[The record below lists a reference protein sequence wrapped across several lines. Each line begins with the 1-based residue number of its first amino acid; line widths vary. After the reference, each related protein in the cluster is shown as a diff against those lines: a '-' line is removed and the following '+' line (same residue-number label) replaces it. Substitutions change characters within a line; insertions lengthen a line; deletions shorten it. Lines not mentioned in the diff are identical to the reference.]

1 VHPPAP
7 SPIVVSKK
15 FDKKLIFNMTHKNL
29 LSLAAMLVL
38 VALFS
43 ACGGG
48 AKDPAARLAS
58 LKDQKAKLEVE
69 IATLEKEVN
78 AANPI
83 QKKVKTVGITEVKV
97 APFQHFIDLQ
107 GKVDAD
113 QSVMATAKMTG
124 ALTRVLVKNGDQVR
138 KGQLLAEIDN
148 SVMTK
153 SLAELQGQLF
163 TVTDLY
169 NRQKGLW
176 DQKIGSEVAFIQA
189 KNNKESLERSIETMK
204 EQMGMSRI
212 YAPQSGTVDMVM
224 LKQGQAIAP
233 GMPLCNILNLNDL
246 KVVGNV
252 TEVYASKVRK
262 GDPVQVFF
270 PDMNKEI
277 TTRITYVSKSI
288 SPSTRTFLVECAL
301 PGSGYSANQIAV
313 MKIVDYRNPKAIS
326 IPVNLIQS
334 AEDGDFVLVAEK
346 TTGNQAV
353 AKKMTVKQGQNY
365 NGQVEIL
372 SGLQSGDWV
381 LSTGFQDVNNG
392 ETVAF

>member
-1 VHPPAP
+1 
-7 SPIVVSKK
+7 
-15 FDKKLIFNMTHKNL
+15 MTHKNL
-29 LSLAAMLVL
+29 LSLAAMLML

-48 AKDPAARLAS
+48 AQDPAAKLAT
-58 LKDQKAKLEVE
+58 LKDQKSKLEME

-78 AANPI
+78 ATNPAT
-83 QKKVKTVGITEVKV
+83 KKVKTVGLMEIKT
-97 APFQHFIDLQ
+97 APFRHYIDLQ

-113 QSVMATAKMTG
+113 QSVMATAKMPG

-138 KGQLLAEIDN
+138 KGQLLAEVDN
-148 SVMTK
+148 SVMVK
-153 SLAELQGQLF
+153 SMAEMQGQLV
-163 TVTDLY
+163 TVTDIY

-204 EQMGMSRI
+204 EQMSMSKI

-233 GMPLCNILNLNDL
+233 GMPLCNILNLTDL
-246 KVVGNV
+246 KIVGDV
-252 TEVYASKVRK
+252 TEAYASKVRK
-262 GDPVQVFF
+262 GDQVQVFF
-270 PDMNKEI
+270 PDLNKEI
-277 TTRITYVSKSI
+277 TTRVTYVSKSI
-288 SPSTRTFLVECAL
+288 NPTTRTFLVECAL

-313 MKIVDYRNPKAIS
+313 MKIVDYQNPKAIS

-334 AEDGDFVLVAEK
+334 AQDGDFVLIADK
-346 TTGNQAV
+346 TTDNQAI

-372 SGLQSGDWV
+372 SGLQSGNWII
-381 LSTGFQDVNNG
+381 STGFQDVNNG